1 MHIEIFQR
9 TVKDRKSGISYD
21 LLHAWKKG
29 IEATG
34 DTTTL
39 IENPV
44 NPQIVDGEMDASTPV
59 SVMFGYGGEGQTGH
73 TKGRRRL
80 LRKFQERMGG
90 VTINFDGGV
99 FNAYGNIGHR
109 ANAHFRCGINS
120 PMRNGNFNNDNSPA
134 DRFEKIA
141 KIFNI
146 NVKPWRTDGKHI
158 LICTQPK
165 DNWSMDGLDPV
176 DWAVDVIT
184 KIRKHIDR
192 EIKIRP
198 HPNHMQIVP
207 QLEQRLQNIWVRPKM
222 DGKEVRGSSEQKD
235 NYKMSFQQ
243 DLDNAWAMVTHN
255 STAGVDAAVYGI
267 PVFNT
272 DAKALSWEVANHNF
286 DTIENPATPDR
297 TQWLNNLGYAMWS
310 QKEIEQGLAWQH
322 LKPKVEELIKNHKY

>member
-184 KIRKHIDR
+184 KIRKHTDR

-207 QLEQRLQNIWVRPKM
+207 QLEQRLKNIWVRPKM

-286 DTIENPATPDR
+286 DTINNPATPDR

>member
-21 LLHAWKKG
+21 LLHSWKRG
-29 IEATG
+29 LELQG
-34 DTTTL
+34 ETTTL

-44 NPQIVDGEMDASTPV
+44 NPKIQDGEMDASAPV
-59 SVMFGYGGEGQTGH
+59 SVMFGYGGDGQTGH

-109 ANAHFRCGINS
+109 PNAHFRCGINS
-120 PMRNGNFNNDNSPA
+120 PMRNGDFNYANCPP
-134 DRFEKIA
+134 DRFQKIA
-141 KIFNI
+141 KVFNI
-146 NVKPWRTDGKHI
+146 TVKPWRLEGEHI

-165 DNWSMDGLDPV
+165 DNWSMDGIDPV
-176 DWAVDVIT
+176 DWAVKVIT
-184 KIRKHIDR
+184 EIRKHTNR

-198 HPNHMQIVP
+198 HPNHMNIVP
-207 QLEQRLQNIWVRPKM
+207 QLQQRLQNIWVRPKM
-222 DGKEVRGSSEQKD
+222 DGHEVKGTSEQKD

-272 DAKALSWEVANHNF
+272 DDKALSWEVANHNF
-286 DTIENPATPDR
+286 ETINSPQKPDR

-310 QKEIEQGLAWQH
+310 KEEIEQGLAWKH
-322 LKPKVEELIKNHKY
+322 LKPRVLELITNHKY

>member
-44 NPQIVDGEMDASTPV
+44 NPQIVNGEMDASTPV

-109 ANAHFRCGINS
+109 TNAHFRCGINS
-120 PMRNGNFNNDNSPA
+120 PMRNGNFNNENSPA
-134 DRFEKIA
+134 DRLK
-141 KIFNI
+141 
-146 NVKPWRTDGKHI
+146 
-158 LICTQPK
+158 
-165 DNWSMDGLDPV
+165 
-176 DWAVDVIT
+176 
-184 KIRKHIDR
+184 
-192 EIKIRP
+192 
-198 HPNHMQIVP
+198 
-207 QLEQRLQNIWVRPKM
+207 RLQKYSIL
-222 DGKEVRGSSEQKD
+222 
-235 NYKMSFQQ
+235 MS
-243 DLDNAWAMVTHN
+243 NH
-255 STAGVDAAVYGI
+255 GVQMA
-267 PVFNT
+267 NT
-272 DAKALSWEVANHNF
+272 F
-286 DTIENPATPDR
+286 
-297 TQWLNNLGYAMWS
+297 
-310 QKEIEQGLAWQH
+310 
-322 LKPKVEELIKNHKY
+322 